1 MSTAKITSGHL
12 ERLAVVYVRQS
23 TPGQVRVNRESAA
36 RQYALAERAQGFGW
50 PGERVRTID
59 SDLGHSAGEK
69 ALGTRGGFQELC
81 ALIVHGRV
89 GAVFGIEVSRLARNT
104 IEWFQLLDLC
114 RTHDV
119 VLVEDDQVYAPGRDD
134 DSLVLGIKGTVS
146 AAELSVLRARME
158 GGRRNKALRGE
169 LWSRVAIGFVRDR
182 CGIRKDPDERVQTAI
197 LSVFARF
204 REAGTARARRR
215 VCYERPAS
223 RSRSA
228 VSPMPSSPGR
238 TPAMSGSCAL

>member
-23 TPGQVRVNRESAA
+23 TPGQIRANRESAA

-134 DSLVLGIKGTVS
+134 DSLVLGLLCHAPHKMPYVVQPAMLGS
-146 AAELSVLRARME
+146 M
-158 GGRRNKALRGE
+158 RNALT
-169 LWSRVAIGFVRDR
+169 SRVF
-182 CGIRKDPDERVQTAI
+182 
-197 LSVFARF
+197 
-204 REAGTARARRR
+204 
-215 VCYERPAS
+215 
-223 RSRSA
+223 
-228 VSPMPSSPGR
+228 SPHCP
-238 TPAMSGSCAL
+238 T